1 MDNLA
6 VAIDAHATTY
16 TVLDFLRW
24 QKDGTLD
31 LRPPFQRK
39 SVWRPT
45 LKSSLVD
52 SLLRG
57 YPIPALF
64 LQDKT
69 NAATL
74 TRQLV
79 VVDGQQRLRTLIG
92 YIDSTALADFGPRD
106 DFGILR
112 VHDSVRANFRFN
124 DLDERD
130 RDQILNSRLNV
141 YTVGS
146 SVTDRELLE
155 IFRRMNTFGAKL
167 NAQELRNA
175 EYSGVF
181 KEFIYRF
188 SAETLD
194 RWLDW
199 GLFNRQGI
207 AEMRDAEF
215 TSDLVLLLI
224 RGRGPTT
231 KTILDKAYNDHEDS
245 FPQLDAVSRRLSR
258 IRDDLDTLFD
268 GEALRAF
275 RSRMWT
281 YTLVDMLNQRRYR
294 DPIGAR
300 GSVGAK
306 PKRIDLE
313 RLRSQLEILGSSVAT
328 GQIPPDVLTATRGAA
343 NDAKSRQ
350 ARYDFITAQTT

>member
-1 MDNLA
+1 M
-6 VAIDAHATTY
+6 AIEAHATTY

-24 QKDGTLD
+24 KKDGTLE
-31 LRPPFQRK
+31 LRPPFQRN
-39 SVWRPT
+39 SVWRPA

-69 NAATL
+69 NASTL

-92 YIDSTALADFGPRD
+92 YVDPSALEDFDPRD
-106 DFGILR
+106 DFAIQR
-112 VHDSVRANFRFN
+112 VHDKTRAGYRFA
-124 DLDERD
+124 DLDEDD
-130 RDQILNSRLNV
+130 RELILNSRLNV

-146 SVTDRELLE
+146 SVVDRELLE

-181 KEFIYRF
+181 KEFVYRF

-194 RWLDW
+194 RWLGW
-199 GLFNRQGI
+199 GLFTRQAI

-215 TSDLVLLLI
+215 TSDLVVLLV
-224 RGRGPTT
+224 RGRGATT
-231 KTILDKAYNDHEDS
+231 KTVLDKMYEDHEDS
-245 FPQLDAVSRRLSR
+245 FPQLDAVSDRLDQ
-258 IRDDLDTLFD
+258 IRDDLDTMFAGD
-268 GEALRAF
+268 ALRSF

-281 YTLVDMLNQRRYR
+281 YTLVDLLNQRRYGGA
-294 DPIGAR
+294 IGEEKPR
-300 GSVGAK
+300 NPK
-306 PKRIDLE
+306 PKRVDLQ
-313 RLRSQLEILGSSVAT
+313 RLRAQLGELGTRITT
-328 GQIPPDVLTATRGAA
+328 GQVPQNVLTATRGAA

-350 ARYDFITAQTT
+350 ARYEFVDAHTT

>member
-1 MDNLA
+1 M
-6 VAIDAHATTY
+6 AIEAHATTY

-31 LRPPFQRK
+31 LRPPFQRN
-39 SVWRPT
+39 SVWRPA
-45 LKSSLVD
+45 LKSSLID

-92 YIDSTALADFGPRD
+92 FIDSSALEDFDQRD
-106 DFGILR
+106 DFTIQR
-112 VHDSVRANFRFN
+112 VHDEARAGDRFA
-124 DLDERD
+124 DLDESD

-146 SVTDRELLE
+146 SVVERELLE

-175 EYSGVF
+175 EHSGVF

-194 RWLDW
+194 RWLGW
-199 GLFNRQGI
+199 GLFTRQEI

-215 TSDLVLLLI
+215 TSDLVVLLVQ
-224 RGRGPTT
+224 GRGAAT
-231 KTILDKAYNDHEDS
+231 KSVLDKMYEKHENS
-245 FPQLDAVSRRLSR
+245 FPQLDAVTDRLDR

-268 GEALRAF
+268 GDGLRSF

-281 YTLVDMLNQRRYR
+281 YTLVDLLNQRRYGV
-294 DPIGAR
+294 PIGEE
-300 GSVGAK
+300 K
-306 PKRIDLE
+306 PRSPKPRRVDLE
-313 RLRSQLEILGSSVAT
+313 RLRTRLEELGTRVAAAQL
-328 GQIPPDVLTATRGAA
+328 PPKVLTATRGAA

-350 ARYDFITAQTT
+350 ARYDFVDAHTA